1 MRPDSEEEMAPA
13 DIRCDGAM
21 SELGP
26 ISDPGARPS
35 QVRSSPDSGHRKTG
49 AADPFRANRNY
60 GASALCLQRFCSCF
74 LLHNSHGNSFRLKSR
89 LRRLARK
96 RNLAIWPRQNNA
108 TGKSVKTLSSPLE
121 KNIPLPPSGKSVVSL
136 HPSHPTRGAARDR
149 HERAV
154 GCGGRALC
162 F

>member
-1 MRPDSEEEMAPA
+1 MVPT

-60 GASALCLQRFCSCF
+60 GASALCSQRFCSCF

-108 TGKSVKTLSSPLE
+108 TGKSPKPCPALSE
-121 KNIPLPPSGKSVVSL
+121 KIFRLTCRANQWFSSACL
-136 HPSHPTRGAARDR
+136 TR
-149 HERAV
+149 
-154 GCGGRALC
+154 
-162 F
+162 